1 MAVITDIADAVV
13 QDLNAGTFSQSFTA
27 ERHYLPV
34 YELEDIKDLRVTV
47 VPKGVTIQSTGRNS
61 NQHDAAIDIA
71 VQKKLDAIDSSTI
84 DPLMALVDEIADSFR
99 FKRLDSY
106 PNAIWVNTQNQPVYA
121 PEHLDQLRVFTSILT
136 LTFRVIR

>member
-13 QDLNAGTFSQSFTA
+13 QELNAGSFSQSFTA
-27 ERHYLPV
+27 ERNYLPV
-34 YELEDIKDLRVTV
+34 YELEDIKNLRVTV
-47 VPKGVTIQSTGRNS
+47 VPKGMAVQSTGRNS
-61 NQHDAAIDIA
+61 TQHDAAIDIA
-71 VQKKLDAIDSSTI
+71 VQKKLDALDNSTL
-84 DPLMALVDEIADSFR
+84 DPLLALVDEIADRFR

-121 PEHLDQLRVFTSILT
+121 PEHLDQLRLFTSVLT